1 MLSSENDVTKNTD
14 KRIRAFMYVFIYV
27 VSNIYI
33 MRHEFIDL
41 FIIEL
46 LLKKYLILYSLLLNW
61 LQD

>member
-27 VSNIYI
+27 VSNIY

-46 LLKKYLILYSLLLNW
+46 LLKKYLILYSLLLN
-61 LQD
+61 